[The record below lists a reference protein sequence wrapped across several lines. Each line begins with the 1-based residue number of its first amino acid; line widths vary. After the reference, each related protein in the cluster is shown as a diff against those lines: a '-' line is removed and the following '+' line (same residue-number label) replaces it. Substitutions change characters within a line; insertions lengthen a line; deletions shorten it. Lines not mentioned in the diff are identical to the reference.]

1 MRITKLDGLR
11 GVFSLM
17 VVFYH
22 YKLLYL
28 PDPIYN
34 NPVIRESYTFVDF
47 FFVLSG
53 FVIAYNYNSIST
65 YKDFWIYLKK
75 RVARLYPLLFFTS
88 TLFLIYRFS
97 RNIIQEFSPSMYKFT
112 QDEVLPMKSLLLE
125 YAESLMFTNSSPVF
139 GIGQGINPP
148 TWSIS
153 AEMISYTVFGLIS
166 IYAIGKGKK
175 VLLFLV
181 ILLSILFCIYYGSLF
196 MSGDY
201 GFVRGLIS
209 FNLGYFVWLV
219 SKMKFKLN
227 NNLEYVIPVILVL
240 IFYILNSYPEES
252 ETKGMIGLITI
263 PIFFAISILILLK
276 TNGLLSKAL
285 DTRPLQFLG
294 ETSYSIYLNHYLF
307 ISLIPQVL
315 FGILKIPQNTMT
327 ELIVFTGVILFVI
340 IYSKYTYKYVEVNG
354 GKFLRKLLLK

>member
-1 MRITKLDGLR
+1 
-11 GVFSLM
+11 
-17 VVFYH
+17 
-22 YKLLYL
+22 
-28 PDPIYN
+28 
-34 NPVIRESYTFVDF
+34 
-47 FFVLSG
+47 
-53 FVIAYNYNSIST
+53 
-65 YKDFWIYLKK
+65 
-75 RVARLYPLLFFTS
+75 
-88 TLFLIYRFS
+88 
-97 RNIIQEFSPSMYKFT
+97 
-112 QDEVLPMKSLLLE
+112 
-125 YAESLMFTNSSPVF
+125 
-139 GIGQGINPP
+139 
-148 TWSIS
+148 
-153 AEMISYTVFGLIS
+153 
-166 IYAIGKGKK
+166 
-175 VLLFLV
+175 
-181 ILLSILFCIYYGSLF
+181 